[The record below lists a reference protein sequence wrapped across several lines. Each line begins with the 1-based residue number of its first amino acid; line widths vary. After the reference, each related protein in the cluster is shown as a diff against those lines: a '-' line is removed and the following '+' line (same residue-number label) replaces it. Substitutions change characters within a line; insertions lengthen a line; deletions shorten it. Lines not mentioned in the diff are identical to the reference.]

1 MTPRRKAAESLPE
14 GKLDPA
20 RLGRLLELFRTADP
34 AVVAGPALGEDAAAI
49 QVEPGLVVLTT
60 DPITFVSGA
69 SAAWLVQVNAN
80 DVAAMGARP
89 RYLTVTGLFPAGSTA
104 AGVERVFRE
113 LADACRALG
122 ILVVG
127 GHTEVTR
134 AVTRPVLVGQ
144 MMGQCPRDRLRRSA
158 DARPGDA
165 ILLAGSAGREGSAIL
180 AREKPAEAVALLGRK
195 GSRAV
200 AAWADPPG
208 LSVVEPALALAAIEG
223 VHALHDATEGG
234 VATAVREV
242 ALASGAGCR
251 LLVEKIPVAAET
263 VALCGRFGL
272 DWLGLISSGLLVA
285 TAAPEAVDRCLAA
298 LERLGVPAAAAGEI
312 LPAGLWLEDAGGRRR
327 ELPFFPV
334 DELTRAL

>member
-1 MTPRRKAAESLPE
+1 MTPRRKAEESLPE
-14 GKLDPA
+14 GKLEPA
-20 RLGRLLELFRTADP
+20 RLARLLELFRTADP

-49 QVEPGLVVLTT
+49 HAEPGLVILTT
-60 DPITFVSGA
+60 DPITFVSEA

-104 AGVERVFRE
+104 AQVERTFRD
-113 LADACRALG
+113 LAEACRALG
-122 ILVVG
+122 VVVVG
-127 GHTEVTR
+127 GHTEITR
-134 AVTRPVLVGQ
+134 AVVQPVLVGQ
-144 MMGQCPRDRLRRSA
+144 MMGQCPRDRLHRSA
-158 DARPGDA
+158 DARAGDV

-180 AREKPAEAVALLGRK
+180 AREKPDAAAEVLGTRRA
-195 GSRAV
+195 RAV
-200 AAWADPPG
+200 ARWAEPPG

-234 VATAVREV
+234 VAMAVREV
-242 ALASGAGCR
+242 ALASGAGCLLR
-251 LLVEKIPVAAET
+251 LERIPVAAET
-263 VALCGRFGL
+263 VALCGRLGL

-285 TAAPEAVDRCLAA
+285 TAAPEAVDRCLAV
-298 LERLGVPAAAAGEI
+298 LERLGVPAAAAGEV
-312 LPAGLWLEDAGGRRR
+312 LPEDLWLEDPGGRHR

>member
-1 MTPRRKAAESLPE
+1 MTGRRPAGDLLPE
-14 GKLDPA
+14 GKLEPA

-34 AVVAGPALGEDAAAI
+34 AVAAGPALGEDAAAI
-49 QVEPGLVVLTT
+49 EVEPGLVILTT
-60 DPITFVSGA
+60 DPITFVSEA
-69 SAAWLVQVNAN
+69 PAAWLVQVNAN

-104 AGVERVFRE
+104 KQVERVFRD
-113 LADACRALG
+113 LAAACRTLG
-122 ILVVG
+122 IVVVG

-144 MMGQCPRDRLRRSA
+144 MMGLCPRDRLRRSA
-158 DARPGDA
+158 DARPGDV
-165 ILLAGSAGREGSAIL
+165 ILLAGPAGREGSAIL
-180 AREKPAEAVALLGRK
+180 AREKPAEAAAVLGRARA
-195 GSRAV
+195 RAV

-208 LSVVEPALALAAIEG
+208 LSVVEPALALAAIDG

-234 VATAVREV
+234 VAMAVREV

-251 LLVEKIPVAAET
+251 VFLERIPVAAET
-263 VALCGRFGL
+263 VALCEKFRL

-285 TAAPEAVDRCLAA
+285 AAAPEAADRCLEA
-298 LERLGVPAAAAGEI
+298 LERLGVPAAAAGEV
-312 LPAGLWLEDAGGRRR
+312 LPEGCWLEDDAGHRR